1 MDKSHGEIFHEKKG
15 CTGGNH
21 VKRCSIEIQ
30 IKTISDTISLSLT
43 KQVNFKMVTISS
55 VSEPVGS

>member
-1 MDKSHGEIFHEKKG
+1 MERDLTKKG

-30 IKTISDTISLSLT
+30 TKIISDTISLSLT
-43 KQVNFKMVTISS
+43 KEVNFKMVTISS